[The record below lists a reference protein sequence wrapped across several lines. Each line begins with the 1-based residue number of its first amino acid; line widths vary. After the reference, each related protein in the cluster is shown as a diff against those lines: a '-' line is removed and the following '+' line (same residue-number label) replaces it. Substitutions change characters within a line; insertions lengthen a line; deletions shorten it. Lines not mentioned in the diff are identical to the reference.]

1 MTMKSTLLTRIELLQ
16 MQIDEE
22 RASGET
28 HNCFGVPMEEQ
39 IAQWEE
45 SIAECKAEL
54 KRDYG
59 VEV

>member
-1 MTMKSTLLTRIELLQ
+1 MSLQSTLESRIELLQ

-22 RASGET
+22 RAFGET

-39 IAQWEE
+39 IAAWQE
-45 SIAECKAEL
+45 SIDECKAEL
-54 KRDYG
+54 KEKYG